1 MLIEATNF
9 KTSEKAFEVPSLN
22 FTLVVFHRDLDS
34 TNISKLK
41 TTVIHSKVELK

>member
-9 KTSEKAFEVPSLN
+9 KTSGKVFEVRSLN
-22 FTLVVFHRDLDS
+22 FMLMVFHKDLDLTS
-34 TNISKLK
+34 IAKLT